1 MAKKSTDQTGLSKNK
16 KKLIY
21 IAIAVMIILVP
32 AVYFYSVS
40 VTEPNQPKAAIIDQ
54 LGSSKLAASVRFENR
69 TFVEVAKELLHGRFS
84 VVDYYS
90 DNATVEQYKEL
101 ASRGYK
107 LIVWRAH
114 SALDLKS
121 KYVAISATDK
131 YRSDYYDAYLDN
143 EQLTLC
149 NITGDSDLS
158 KMYLGITPKFV
169 KEVMNGRFEDTAIIL
184 MSCNGLRNGY
194 YGTAHAFEDKG
205 ARVFISWDEW
215 VDFQDNDYATSLLLR
230 YLLSENDTVSVST
243 NRIPAYAS
251 GSGAI
256 VRLRY
261 DPENAA
267 DYRIPCYKQDG
278 DTCYSMS
285 RALVLLETVERHCA
299 LTLEMNRARRTCQ
312 SLHSS

>member
-1 MAKKSTDQTGLSKNK
+1 MARQSKDQTRPSVRNK
-16 KKLIY
+16 RLFY
-21 IAIAVMIILVP
+21 LVIAVVIILVP
-32 AVYFYSVS
+32 IVYFYSVS
-40 VTEPNQPKAAIIDQ
+40 LTEPSPPKAAIIDQ
-54 LGSSKLAASVRFENR
+54 LGSSKLAENVRFENR
-69 TFVEVAKELLHGRFS
+69 TFVEAAQELLHLRYS
-84 VVDYYS
+84 IIDYYS

-215 VDFQDNDYATSLLLR
+215 VDFQDNDYATSLLLQ
-230 YLLSENDTVSVST
+230 YLLSENDTVSVAT

-251 GSGAI
+251 GSGAT

-261 DPENAA
+261 DPENVA
-267 DYRIPCYKQDG
+267 DYRIPCYKQNG

-285 RALVLLETVERHCA
+285 GALVLLEKVKRHCA